1 MKKTPALGRGM
12 GALIP
17 EKRTT
22 DELREIETIKIKPNP
37 YQPRTAFHE
46 EALAEMAASIR
57 ENGVLQPIIVTHSG
71 DAFQIVAGERRFR
84 AAVMAGR
91 RSVPAII
98 RTVDARQMRLL
109 ALIENLQRE
118 DLDPIEEAHG
128 YQALLDA
135 DSLTQEEIAEK
146 VGKDRTTVANSLRLL
161 RLPGEVQQYLRD
173 AKLTTGHAKALLSID
188 SDGAIKKAARTIV
201 ERGMSVRQAERLA
214 GQIANKRQKQPSPD
228 PDPNTRAAQEALMR
242 ALQTKVEI
250 RRSRRG
256 GWVMIQFY
264 TEEDLSRVYN
274 LLLRARK
281 PEGK

>member
-17 EKRTT
+17 EKRAT
-22 DELREIETIKIKPNP
+22 DEFREIETIKIKPNP

-146 VGKDRTTVANSLRLL
+146 VGKDRTTIANSLRLL

-173 AKLTTGHAKALLSID
+173 AKLTTGHAKALLGID
-188 SDGAIKKAARTIV
+188 SDGAIKKAARSIV
-201 ERGMSVRQAERLA
+201 ERGLSVRQAERMA
-214 GQIANKRQKQPSPD
+214 GQIANKRQKQSSPD

-250 RRSRRG
+250 RRARRG

>member
-17 EKRTT
+17 EKRAT

-146 VGKDRTTVANSLRLL
+146 VGKDRTTIANSLRLL

-173 AKLTTGHAKALLSID
+173 AKLTTGHAKALLGID

-201 ERGMSVRQAERLA
+201 ERGLSVRQAERMA
-214 GQIANKRQKQPSPD
+214 GQTANKRQKQPSPD

-250 RRSRRG
+250 RRARRG

>member
-22 DELREIETIKIKPNP
+22 DELREIETIKIRPNP

-46 EALAEMAASIR
+46 EALVEMAASIR

-146 VGKDRTTVANSLRLL
+146 VGKDRTTIANSLRLL

-188 SDGAIKKAARTIV
+188 GDGAIKKAARTIV

-214 GQIANKRQKQPSPD
+214 GQIANKRQKQSSPD

-281 PEGK
+281 AEGK

>member
-17 EKRTT
+17 EKRAT
-22 DELREIETIKIKPNP
+22 EEFREIETIKIKPNP

-46 EALAEMAASIR
+46 QALAEMAASIR
-57 ENGVLQPIIVTHSG
+57 ENGILQPIIVTHSG

-98 RTVDARQMRLL
+98 RTVDTRQMRLL

-135 DSLTQEEIAEK
+135 ESLTQEEIAGK

-173 AKLTTGHAKALLSID
+173 AKLTAGHAKALLGIE
-188 SDGAIKKAARTIV
+188 SDGLMKKAARTIV
-201 ERGMSVRQAERLA
+201 DRALSVRQAERLA
-214 GQIANKRQKQPSPD
+214 AHIANKRQKPTSPD

-250 RRSRRG
+250 RRARRG